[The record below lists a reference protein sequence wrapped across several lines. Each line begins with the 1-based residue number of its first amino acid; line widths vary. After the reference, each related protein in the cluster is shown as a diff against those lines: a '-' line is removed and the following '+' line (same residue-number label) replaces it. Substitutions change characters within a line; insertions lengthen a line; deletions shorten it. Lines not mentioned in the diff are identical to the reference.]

1 MIKQVVTIDSASFD
15 VGVVYIKRQARIPDG
30 PNQGESKRGDWIRDV
45 YGTFYDYI
53 LAFDTSAGLTKAD
66 YDTLYQLITSPVEFH
81 TLTVP
86 YGQATLTFFAGI
98 TGAEDNV
105 LLMDDGTVWG
115 NLSITFRAKAP
126 QRLAAEVIASGTQ

>member
-86 YGQATLTFFAGI
+86 YGQSTMTFFAGI

-105 LLMDDGTVWG
+105 ILMDDGTVWG